1 MEVKKRLLMTFKT
14 DGERNV
20 SIGVDDPRTDLT
32 EAEIINAMDIILTKN
47 VFSPKGET
55 FVAKVGAKVVE
66 TGTQEFDLVL

>member
-14 DGERNV
+14 DGEKNV

-32 EAEIINAMDIILTKN
+32 EAEIIAAMDIILSNN
-47 VFSPKGET
+47 VFSPKGEA

-66 TGTQEFDLVL
+66 TGTEAFDLVL